1 VVLGRDVTVLMWS
14 TTTRRAIDINHVRAD
29 DRPANDDRLGKA
41 RR

>member
-14 TTTRRAIDINHVRAD
+14 TTTRLAIDISQVRAV
-29 DRPANDDRLGKA
+29 DRPANDGRLGRA